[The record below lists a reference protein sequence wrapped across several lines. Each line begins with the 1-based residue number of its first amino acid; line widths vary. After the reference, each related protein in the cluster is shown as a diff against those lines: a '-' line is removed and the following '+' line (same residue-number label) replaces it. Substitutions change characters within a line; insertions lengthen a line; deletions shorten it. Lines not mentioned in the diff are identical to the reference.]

1 MHIVVFILLYFN
13 ILMLRHLS
21 LNLSLKSTAQYLELA
36 KKKSILTELDGGKK
50 KRRNGVST
58 EILEV
63 LKPSLKATVDTE
75 RKTEQH
81 AVGREQG
88 EQSLI
93 IRHLQMKGSK
103 VDFHHMDTRE
113 VTCLKKKQIWLHS
126 DACAKHKQN
135 CLKKPQVIST
145 YAVGLIHTPIWVR
158 RT

>member
-1 MHIVVFILLYFN
+1 
-13 ILMLRHLS
+13 MLRHLS

-113 VTCLKKKQIWLHS
+113 VTCLKKNRFDYIVMLV
-126 DACAKHKQN
+126 QN
-135 CLKKPQVIST
+135 TS
-145 YAVGLIHTPIWVR
+145 
-158 RT
+158 RTVSKTASNFYLCSRLDSYSNMS